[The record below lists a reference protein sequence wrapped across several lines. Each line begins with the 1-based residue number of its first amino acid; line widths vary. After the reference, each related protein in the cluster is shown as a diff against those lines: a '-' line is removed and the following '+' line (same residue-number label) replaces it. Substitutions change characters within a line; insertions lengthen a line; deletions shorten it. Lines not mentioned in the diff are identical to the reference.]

1 MRTVAKACSHAEAS
15 SYASA
20 SAIGRNLNWKRIRLA
35 YCLLG
40 VAREAS
46 MHTIAD
52 NYDTMLATIEGRF
65 WLHVAKK
72 RFEVSW
78 SNLPNHGSP
87 YAKLRR
93 DVARITRT
101 QT

>member
-1 MRTVAKACSHAEAS
+1 
-15 SYASA
+15 
-20 SAIGRNLNWKRIRLA
+20 
-35 YCLLG
+35 
-40 VAREAS
+40 

>member
-1 MRTVAKACSHAEAS
+1 
-15 SYASA
+15 
-20 SAIGRNLNWKRIRLA
+20 
-35 YCLLG
+35 
-40 VAREAS
+40 

-93 DVARITRT
+93 DKLRG
-101 QT
+101 